1 MWLGGHYFDRELCGR
16 IETAAAV
23 GGEGISRRA
32 LSRQVCEWLS
42 WKGPSGKAAEVS
54 CRKALVELERRG
66 LVKLPAARRV
76 LSFRST
82 TKGKSGGF
90 TRPELSCSLEAL
102 GTVTIELIESR
113 SSEAARS
120 WNALLEGF
128 HYLGRGP
135 LCGAQLRYLVRS
147 ERHGVVGAL
156 SFSSAV
162 PRLKARD
169 EWIGWSRRARQGNLG
184 RVVGNSRFVIP
195 ETVCVPNLAS
205 HVLSRAVRQ
214 LASDWETR
222 YKVRPVLVETFVDPK
237 RFTGACYKAANWT
250 HVGQSA
256 GRKLPFPNGRPS
268 SGPKDIYV
276 FPLSP
281 ACKQSLCAEPAG
293 ISKGR
298 PPVAEGAPWAEVEF
312 AGADV
317 GDERLR
323 RRLISLADDFCAK
336 PGKLVPEACG
346 GSAAKTKAAYR
357 LMSNPAIDLDTVL
370 AAHVQATTARIRK
383 HPLVLAVQDT
393 TSLNYSAHRLT
404 DGLGPISTSE
414 DTSVIGLLLHETIAF
429 TEDGTPLGVINAQC
443 WARDAAQVGKK
454 YRRHELSIEEKES
467 LKWLKGYRAAAEIQN
482 SCPETT
488 MVVVSDRESDLY
500 ELFVE
505 ATQAPAG
512 PRLLVRAERTRNR
525 KTGTENLWEQV
536 LAAPPAGFVEI
547 QVPRQHGRPARTA
560 RLAITFLESTLTPP
574 KKKPNLGTVLMT
586 AILAREV
593 DAPAAVSQPLE
604 WMLLTTVDVSGFDD
618 AVRVVQ
624 WYCKRWGIEVYHR
637 ILKSGCRIEDR
648 RLNSAERLEACLAI
662 DLVVAWRIFFLTKM
676 GRQTPDLPC
685 TVLLEDDEWRAL
697 VWYVTKKPPQP
708 SPPTLRTAMR
718 MTATL
723 GGFLGRKG
731 DGDPGPTTTWR
742 GYIRLM
748 DITEAYRIFTANPR
762 AGPPHGVTC
771 G

>member
-1 MWLGGHYFDRELCGR
+1 MWLGGQYFDGELRRR
-16 IETAAAV
+16 IEAAAA
-23 GGEGISRRA
+23 GGEGLSRRA

-42 WKGPSGKAAEVS
+42 WKGPSGRVAEVS
-54 CRKALVELERRG
+54 CRKALVQLERRG
-66 LVKLPAARRV
+66 LLELPAARRV
-76 LSFRST
+76 DSFRSSRQ
-82 TKGKSGGF
+82 GKSAGF
-90 TRPELSCSLEAL
+90 TRPALACTLEDL

-120 WNALLEGF
+120 WNALLDGF

-156 SFSSAV
+156 AFSSAV

-169 EWIGWSRRARQGNLG
+169 EWIGWNRRARQGNLG
-184 RVVGNSRFVIP
+184 QVVGNSRFLIP

-205 HVLSRAVRQ
+205 HVLSRAVQRLQ
-214 LASDWETR
+214 IDWEVR
-222 YKVRPVLVETFVDPK
+222 YGVRPVLVETFVDPT
-237 RFTGACYKAANWT
+237 RFTGACYRAANWT
-250 HVGQSA
+250 HVGRSA
-256 GRKLPFPNGRPS
+256 GRVLPFSNGRHS
-268 SGPKDIYV
+268 SGPKDIFV
-276 FPLSP
+276 LALSP
-281 ACKQSLCAEPAG
+281 AWEKTLCAEPAG

-298 PPVAEGAPWAEVEF
+298 PPATEGAPWAEVEF

-323 RRLISLADDFCAK
+323 RRLICLADDFCAK

-370 AAHVQATTARIRK
+370 AAHVQATTARIRE

-393 TSLNYSAHRLT
+393 TSLNYSTHRLT
-404 DGLGPISTSE
+404 EGIGPISTAE
-414 DTSVIGLLLHETIAF
+414 DTSVGLLLHETIAF
-429 TEDGTPLGVINAQC
+429 TENGTPLGVISAQC
-443 WARDAAQVGKK
+443 WARDATQVGKK
-454 YRRHELSIEEKES
+454 YRRYELSIEEKES
-467 LKWLKGYRAAAEIQN
+467 LKWLKGYRAAAEIQR

-488 MVVVSDRESDLY
+488 VVVVSDRESDLY

-512 PRLLVRAERTRNR
+512 PRLLVRAERSRNR
-525 KTGTENLWEQV
+525 KAGTEDLWEQV
-536 LAAPPAGFVEI
+536 MAAPPAGFIEL
-547 QVPRQHGRPARTA
+547 QVPRQHARPARMA
-560 RLAITFLESTLTPP
+560 RLAISLLESTLRPP
-574 KKKPNLGTVLMT
+574 KRKPNLPTVRMT

-593 DAPAAVSQPLE
+593 DAPATVSEPLE
-604 WMLLTTVDVSGFDD
+604 WMLLTTADASGFDD

-624 WYCKRWGIEVYHR
+624 WYCKRWGIEVFHR
-637 ILKSGCRIEDR
+637 VLKSGCRIEDR
-648 RLNSAERLEACLAI
+648 RLNTAERLEACLAI
-662 DLVVAWRIFFLTKM
+662 DLVVAWRIFYLTKM
-676 GRQTPDLPC
+676 GRQTPEMPC
-685 TVLLEDDEWRAL
+685 TVLLEEDEWRAL
-697 VWYVTKKPPQP
+697 VWYVTKKPPTP
-708 SPPTLRTAMR
+708 TPPTLRTAMR
-718 MTATL
+718 MTASL

-742 GYIRLM
+742 GYERLM
-748 DITEAYRIFTANPR
+748 DITEAYRIFTADSR
-762 AGPPHGVTC
+762 ASPSHGVTC